1 MTERN
6 TSEERGTALES
17 IIRVARNHNITAL
30 MDTNLMLDDLWR
42 SVYDKIPVIIACQVW
57 RDGSPRGAQWNSDR
71 EDGHYLMVI
80 GLDEKNVYFEDTTMP
95 GIRGVIPREE
105 FVSRWYDCVG
115 APPFNVNPAIPHHA
129 GIFIRGNTPAAFPA
143 ITYVD

>member
-1 MTERN
+1 MMAELN
-6 TSEERGTALES
+6 TSEERGTAPES
-17 IIRVARNHNITAL
+17 IIRVARNHNLTAL

-57 RDGSPRGAQWNSDR
+57 RDGSSRGAPWNSDR

-105 FVSRWYDCVG
+105 FVSRWHDCVG
-115 APPFNVNPAIPHHA
+115 APQFNVNPGSCTMPE
-129 GIFIRGNTPAAFPA
+129 F
-143 ITYVD
+143 